1 MDVPPHKEC
10 SINQIFETENRCIT
24 NCTEYQSQFCR
35 PAGGEVCAS
44 DLGTYAN
51 ECEMSKYVCE
61 AYDESHHESIN
72 VTHEGKCQGGWNFD
86 ICMQRI

>member
-1 MDVPPHKEC
+1 M
-10 SINQIFETENRCIT
+10 
-24 NCTEYQSQFCR
+24 
-35 PAGGEVCAS
+35 CAS